1 MDSNAILGIDLG
13 GTNIRLGK
21 VRDGR
26 VVRHLAQRIS
36 SKAAEE
42 VILGE
47 MYQAIEEV
55 LDTDVVAIG
64 CGVPSVVDLETGIVY
79 AVENLPSWKATP
91 LKQKLEE
98 RYGLPVLV
106 NNDANLFALGE
117 LHFGKGRGARN
128 MVGMTLGTGLGV
140 GVIIDGHLY
149 CGANCGAG
157 EIGSIPYR
165 DGALETYCSGE
176 FFQRAAGESGDAIF
190 ERAQQGDEKAL
201 ELFDEFGYELG
212 QAVMTALYAYDPDLI
227 VFGGS
232 VSAGYSLFEAGLRRR
247 LQDFDF
253 QHSLETTS
261 ITRSEIEHVAILGA
275 AALHLETRELG
286 RSASS

>member
-21 VRDGR
+21 VCDGR

-47 MYQAIEEV
+47 MYQAIDEV

-117 LHFGKGRGARN
+117 LYFGKGRGARN

-176 FFQRAAGESGDAIF
+176 FFQRVAGESGDAIF

-201 ELFDEFGYELG
+201 ELFDDFGYELG

-261 ITRSEIEHVAILGA
+261 ITCSEIEHVAILGA

>member
-21 VRDGR
+21 VCGGR
-26 VVRHLAQRIS
+26 VVRHLAQKIS

-47 MYQAIEEV
+47 IYRAIEEV
-55 LDTDVVAIG
+55 LDTDIVAIG

-117 LHFGKGRGARN
+117 LYFGKGRGARN

-176 FFQRAAGESGDAIF
+176 FFERAAGESGDALF
-190 ERAQQGDEKAL
+190 ERARQGDQKAL

-212 QAVMTALYAYDPDLI
+212 QAVMTALYAYDPELI

-261 ITRSEIEHVAILGA
+261 ITCSEIEHVAILGA
-275 AALHLETRELG
+275 AALHLEVGELG
-286 RSASS
+286 RLASS

>member
-21 VRDGR
+21 VCDGR

-261 ITRSEIEHVAILGA
+261 ITCSEIEHVAILGA

>member
-21 VRDGR
+21 VCDGR
-26 VVRHLAQRIS
+26 VVRHLSQRIS

-42 VILGE
+42 VILDE
-47 MYQAIEEV
+47 MYRAIEEV

-64 CGVPSVVDLETGIVY
+64 CGVPSVVDLETGVVY

-176 FFQRAAGESGDAIF
+176 FFERAAGESGNAIF

-261 ITRSEIEHVAILGA
+261 ITCSEIEHVAILGA
-275 AALHLETRELG
+275 AALHLETRKLG